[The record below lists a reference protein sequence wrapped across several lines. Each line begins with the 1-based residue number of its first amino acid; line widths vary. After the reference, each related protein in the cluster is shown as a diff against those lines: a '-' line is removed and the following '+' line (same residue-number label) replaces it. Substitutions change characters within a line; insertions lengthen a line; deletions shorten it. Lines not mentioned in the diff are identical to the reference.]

1 MAIFLKF
8 VLLALS
14 GATLVLVLSLVCL
27 VIFRCHAVAQR
38 HNSLAICKSVAMAA
52 RRSRD
57 LVDEHELQSAIEI
70 PDLPGSIATIQDNGA
85 IDQQLE
91 RADGG
96 AAAWTILCAA
106 FMFEA
111 LLWGEQCIS
120 SRLGQSSHIHIQKT
134 FRLLSV

>member
-1 MAIFLKF
+1 MA
-8 VLLALS
+8 V
-14 GATLVLVLSLVCL
+14 
-27 VIFRCHAVAQR
+27 
-38 HNSLAICKSVAMAA
+38 AA

-57 LVDEHELQSAIEI
+57 LVDHELQGAIEI
-70 PDLPGSIATIQDNGA
+70 PDLPGSITTIQDNGA

-111 LLWGEQCIS
+111 LLWGEHYLSFS
-120 SRLGQSSHIHIQKT
+120 SCAIFPYT
-134 FRLLSV
+134 EDVFRLLY